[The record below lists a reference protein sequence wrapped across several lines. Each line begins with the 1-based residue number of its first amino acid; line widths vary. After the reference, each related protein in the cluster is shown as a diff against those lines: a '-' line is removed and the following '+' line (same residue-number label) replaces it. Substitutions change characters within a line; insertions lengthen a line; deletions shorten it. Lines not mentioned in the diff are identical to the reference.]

1 MSCACSVCILHI
13 SGFTCT
19 SFKMNFTPLD
29 PQFLLDR
36 LRPPS
41 GPARIV
47 LDTDTFNEI
56 DDQFAVVYALLS
68 PERISVEALHAAP
81 FHNPRSLG
89 PADGMEKSY
98 EEIHRLLARLHDV
111 VIPGEAFVKRGSTE
125 WLPTDRRPVRSI
137 AADDLIER
145 AMAAPLEDPLY
156 VVAIGAI
163 TNVASALLLEPKIRH
178 RIVLLWLGGHARH
191 WPDTREFNLR
201 QDPAA
206 SRVVL
211 DCGVPLVRFP
221 CMGVVSHLHTTLPEM
236 AAHVKGRGAIGDYL
250 FQIYSEYH
258 ADQFA
263 YSKQIWDLAPLG
275 WLVDPEWAQME
286 IVSSPRLSDA
296 ITWEFDE
303 GRHPV
308 SCARHVDRD
317 GIFRDLF
324 EKLDTAASDR

>member
-1 MSCACSVCILHI
+1 MD
-13 SGFTCT
+13 
-19 SFKMNFTPLD
+19 FTPLD
-29 PQFLLDR
+29 PQLLLDR

-41 GPARIV
+41 GPVRIV

-68 PERISVEALHAAP
+68 PEQMTVEALHAAP
-81 FHNPRSLG
+81 FHNRRSASPG
-89 PADGMEKSY
+89 DGMEKSF
-98 EEIHRLLARLHDV
+98 EEIQRLLARLPEVDSSK
-111 VIPGEAFVKRGSTE
+111 EDFVRRGSAS
-125 WLPTDRRPVRSI
+125 WLLSDDKPVESE
-137 AADDLIER
+137 AAVDLIDR
-145 AMAAPLEDPLY
+145 ALASPLDDPLY

-163 TNVASALLLEPKIRH
+163 TNVASALLLEPEIRS

-191 WPDTREFNLR
+191 WPDTQEFNLR
-201 QDPAA
+201 GDPAA

-221 CMGVVSHLHTTLPEM
+221 CMGVVSHLHTTQPEM
-236 AAHVKGRGAIGDYL
+236 AEHVKGRGAIGEYL

-275 WLVDPEWAQME
+275 WLVNPDWAQME
-286 IVSSPRLSDA
+286 LVSSPILTDS
-296 ITWEFDE
+296 ITWAFDE
-303 GRHPV
+303 GRHTV

-324 EKLDTAASDR
+324 TKLDLAASNR

>member
-1 MSCACSVCILHI
+1 MD
-13 SGFTCT
+13 FE
-19 SFKMNFTPLD
+19 PLD
-29 PQFLLDR
+29 PKFLLDR

-41 GPARIV
+41 GKVRIV

-68 PERISVEALHAAP
+68 PELMDVEALHAAP
-81 FHNPRSLG
+81 FHNSRSSG
-89 PADGMEKSY
+89 PGDGMEKSF
-98 EEIHRLLARLHDV
+98 EEILRLLARLPSVDSSKE
-111 VIPGEAFVKRGSTE
+111 GFVRRGSTE
-125 WLPTDRRPVRSI
+125 WLPSNRKPVESE
-137 AADDLIER
+137 AAFDLIER
-145 AMAAPLEDPLY
+145 ALASPPDDPLY

-163 TNVASALLLEPKIRH
+163 TNVASALLLEPEIRR

-201 QDPAA
+201 QDPGA

-211 DCGVPLVRFP
+211 DSGVPLVRFP
-221 CMGVVSHLHTTLPEM
+221 CMGVVSHLHTTQPEM
-236 AAHVKGRGAIGDYL
+236 AEHVKGQGAIGDYL
-250 FQIYSEYH
+250 FQIYSSYH

-275 WLVDPEWAQME
+275 WLVNPSWAQME
-286 IVSSPRLSDA
+286 LVSSPRLTDS

-303 GRHPV
+303 SRHTV
-308 SCARHVDRD
+308 SCARHIDRD

-324 EKLDTAASDR
+324 SKLDLAASLR

>member
-1 MSCACSVCILHI
+1 MD
-13 SGFTCT
+13 
-19 SFKMNFTPLD
+19 FTPLD

-41 GPARIV
+41 GPVRIL
-47 LDTDTFNEI
+47 LDTDTYNEI

-68 PERISVEALHAAP
+68 PERIAVEALHAAP
-81 FHNPRSLG
+81 FHNSRSSG
-89 PADGMEKSY
+89 PGDGMEKSF
-98 EEIHRLLARLHDV
+98 EEIQRLLARLPPVDTSV
-111 VIPGEAFVKRGSTE
+111 QGFVRRGSTE
-125 WLPTDRRPVRSI
+125 WLPNERTPVESE
-137 AADDLIER
+137 ATVDLIAR
-145 AMAAPLEDPLY
+145 AMASPVEDPLY

-163 TNVASALLLEPKIRH
+163 TNVASALLLEPEIRH
-178 RIVLLWLGGHARH
+178 RIVLLWLGGHARY

-221 CMGVVSHLHTTLPEM
+221 CMGVVSHLHTTQPEM
-236 AAHVKGRGAIGDYL
+236 AEHVKGRGAIGDYL

-258 ADQFA
+258 SDQFA

-275 WLVDPEWAQME
+275 WLVDPNWAQME
-286 IVSSPRLSDA
+286 LVSSPRLTDE

-303 GRHPV
+303 ERHTV
-308 SCARHVDRD
+308 YCARYVDRD
-317 GIFRDLF
+317 RIFRDLF
-324 EKLDTAASDR
+324 TKLDHADSGE

>member
-1 MSCACSVCILHI
+1 MDFS
-13 SGFTCT
+13 
-19 SFKMNFTPLD
+19 PLD
-29 PQFLLDR
+29 PQILRDR

-41 GPARIV
+41 GPVQIV

-68 PERISVEALHAAP
+68 PERIKVEALHAAP
-81 FHNPRSLG
+81 FHNSRSSG
-89 PADGMEKSY
+89 PGDGMQKSF
-98 EEIHRLLARLHDV
+98 EEIHRLLARLPAVDRSKE
-111 VIPGEAFVKRGSTE
+111 GFVKRGSTE
-125 WLPTDRRPVRSI
+125 WLPSDGPPIESEAT
-137 AADDLIER
+137 ADLIER
-145 AMAAPLEDPLY
+145 AMASPIEDPLY

-163 TNVASALLLEPKIRH
+163 TNVASALLLEPEIRG

-221 CMGVVSHLHTTLPEM
+221 CMGVVSHLHTTQPEM
-236 AAHVKGRGAIGDYL
+236 AEHVKGRGAIGDYL

-275 WLVDPEWAQME
+275 WLVEPKWAQME
-286 IVSSPRLSDA
+286 LVSSPRLTDS

-303 GRHPV
+303 GRHTV

-324 EKLDTAASDR
+324 SKLDLAASNR

>member
-1 MSCACSVCILHI
+1 MD
-13 SGFTCT
+13 
-19 SFKMNFTPLD
+19 FTPLD

-36 LRPPS
+36 LQPPK
-41 GPARIV
+41 GKVRIV
-47 LDTDTFNEI
+47 LDTDTYNEI

-68 PERISVEALHAAP
+68 PERMEVEALHAAP
-81 FHNPRSLG
+81 FHNSRSSG
-89 PADGMEKSY
+89 PGDGMEKSY
-98 EEIHRLLARLHDV
+98 EEIHRLLARLPAV
-111 VIPGEAFVKRGSTE
+111 GRSKEEFVRRGSTD
-125 WLPTDRRPVRSI
+125 WLPSDGTPFESE
-137 AADDLIER
+137 ATADLIER
-145 AMAAPLEDPLY
+145 ALASPLEDPLY

-163 TNVASALLLEPKIRH
+163 TNVASALLLEPEIRR

-221 CMGVVSHLHTTLPEM
+221 CMGVVSHLHTTQPEM
-236 AAHVKGRGAIGDYL
+236 AEHVKGKGAIGDYL

-275 WLVDPEWAQME
+275 WLVDPKWAQME
-286 IVSSPRLSDA
+286 LVSSPRLTNA

-303 GRHPV
+303 GRHTV

-324 EKLDTAASDR
+324 SKLDLANSHR

>member
-1 MSCACSVCILHI
+1 MK
-13 SGFTCT
+13 FPT
-19 SFKMNFTPLD
+19 LD

-41 GPARIV
+41 GPVRIV
-47 LDTDTFNEI
+47 LDTDTYNEI
-56 DDQFAVVYALLS
+56 DDQFAVVYALFS
-68 PERISVEALHAAP
+68 PEHIVVEALHAAP
-81 FHNPRSLG
+81 FHNSRSSG
-89 PADGMEKSY
+89 PGDGMEKSF
-98 EEIHRLLARLHDV
+98 EEIHRLLARLPAADTTKE
-111 VIPGEAFVKRGSTE
+111 GFVKQGSTQ
-125 WLPTDRRPVRSI
+125 WLPSEGTPVESD
-137 AADDLIER
+137 ATVDLIER
-145 AMAAPLEDPLY
+145 ALASPPEDPLY
-156 VVAIGAI
+156 VIAIGAI
-163 TNVASALLLEPKIRH
+163 TNVASALLLEPEIQR

-221 CMGVVSHLHTTLPEM
+221 CMGVVSHLHTTQPEM
-236 AAHVKGRGAIGDYL
+236 AEHVRGKGAIGDYL
-250 FQIYSEYH
+250 FQIYSDYH

-275 WLVDPEWAQME
+275 WLVNPDWAQME
-286 IVSSPRLSDA
+286 IVSSPRLTDA

-303 GRHPV
+303 SRHRV

-324 EKLDTAASDR
+324 TKLDYAASGR

>member
-1 MSCACSVCILHI
+1 MD
-13 SGFTCT
+13 
-19 SFKMNFTPLD
+19 FTPLD

-41 GPARIV
+41 GPVRIL
-47 LDTDTFNEI
+47 LDTDTYNEI

-68 PERISVEALHAAP
+68 SERIAVEALHAAP
-81 FHNPRSLG
+81 FHNSRSSG
-89 PADGMEKSY
+89 PGDGMEKSF
-98 EEIHRLLARLHDV
+98 EEIQRLLARLPAVDTSKE
-111 VIPGEAFVKRGSTE
+111 PFVRPGSTE
-125 WLPTDRRPVRSI
+125 WLPDERTPVESE
-137 AADDLIER
+137 ATVDLIE
-145 AMAAPLEDPLY
+145 MALASPVDDPLY

-163 TNVASALLLEPKIRH
+163 TNVASALLLEPEIRH

-191 WPDTREFNLR
+191 WPDTIEFNLR

-221 CMGVVSHLHTTLPEM
+221 CMGVVSHLHTTQPEM
-236 AAHVKGRGAIGDYL
+236 AEHVKGRGAIGDYL
-250 FQIYSEYH
+250 FQIYCDYH
-258 ADQFA
+258 SDQFA

-275 WLVDPEWAQME
+275 WLVDPKWAQME
-286 IVSSPRLSDA
+286 LVSSPRLTDA

-303 GRHPV
+303 GRHTV
-308 SCARHVDRD
+308 SCARYVDRD

-324 EKLDTAASDR
+324 TKLDLAASG